1 MSLNSVTLMG
11 RLTKDVELRYTQ
23 AQKAVASFTLAV
35 DRDFAERGQDRQTD
49 FVDICAWGQTGEF
62 AHQYL
67 SKGSMAIV
75 HGRLQ
80 SREWTDKNDQ
90 KRKSWEVIADR
101 IYFGES
107 KKKDENSP
115 FPPGVV
121 GRVDKSRFQEL
132 NPEDGDLPF

>member
-11 RLTKDVELRYTQ
+11 RLTKAVELRYTQ
-23 AQKAVASFTLAV
+23 SQKAVASFTLAV
-35 DRDFAERGQDRQTD
+35 DRDYTEKGQDKQTD
-49 FVDICAWGQTGEF
+49 FVDCCAWGQTAEF
-62 AHQYL
+62 ADKYL
-67 SKGSMAIV
+67 GKGSMAIV

-107 KKKDENSP
+107 KTKADQSEPKVFAREN
-115 FPPGVV
+115 
-121 GRVDKSRFQEL
+121 KSRFEEL
-132 NPEDGDLPF
+132 NGPDPDLPF